1 MRILTRLA
9 GCSALCL
16 ALLAGC
22 GSGHDAAPAAAA
34 SAAAK
39 KKAAPPPDALSRSLV
54 AAVASV
60 KAGTP
65 PIPVQVKFALHDHPQ
80 VGTPVELDLA
90 VIPTVGTLDRVSG
103 KVEGEEGLAV
113 VSGAELPDTQKPQEG
128 AAMHHSLQLLA
139 KQDGIYELTVTVS
152 VDSGGILSTQAFT
165 IPVLA
170 GRGMADLPTTGTVS
184 APVAATKPPAAGH

>member
-1 MRILTRLA
+1 MRIFTRLA
-9 GCSALCL
+9 VCSALSL

-34 SAAAK
+34 GAAA
-39 KKAAPPPDALSRSLV
+39 KKAAPPADPLARSLV
-54 AAVASV
+54 AAVASI

-80 VGTPVELDLA
+80 VGTPVDMDLA
-90 VIPTVGTLDRVSG
+90 VIPTAATLDRVFG

-128 AAMHHSLQLLA
+128 AAVHHSLQLLA
-139 KQDGIYELTVTVS
+139 RQDGIYELTVTVS

-184 APVAATKPPAAGH
+184 APVATTKPAAPGH